1 MLLLKVITTFELP
14 SISDFLKYC

>member
-1 MLLLKVITTFELP
+1 MLLLKVIATFELP